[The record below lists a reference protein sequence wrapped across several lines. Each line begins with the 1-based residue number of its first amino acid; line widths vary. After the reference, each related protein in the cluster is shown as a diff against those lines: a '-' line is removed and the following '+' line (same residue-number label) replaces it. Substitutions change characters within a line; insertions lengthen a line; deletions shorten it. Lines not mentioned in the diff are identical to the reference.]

1 MDAMR
6 RCYRHPLIDGA
17 DIYSCTIRQGNMG
30 SLMSANLAT
39 WLRQNSC
46 PPLLLWNRTA
56 SKLPAESDAIKHAKS
71 AKELAEK
78 CEIIFT
84 SMANDEAARAVYADL
99 FEGVK
104 NKAQGAK
111 TYFIETS
118 TLFPTTAG
126 ELERQASKLPGTS
139 YLQAPVF
146 GPPPM
151 AKEAKLV
158 WVLSGDVSA
167 RKAVQ
172 PFLVPSMGRKVLDVG
187 SNVERASAFK
197 LNGNM
202 MVLGII
208 ELLAEGLTLAEKTG
222 VGAELLMEFVKEFMP
237 APSAIGYGTRITE
250 NNFVGETGFT
260 VDGGL
265 KDARHLRQLAQSVDA
280 TIPVIDLAHQ
290 HLVTSRAHGGKDRD
304 WSSLVAGIRLA
315 SGLMPFTGQKQ
326 IPHDTGFGAKT
337 EDDDPTNEPVRDG
350 GIKTVQNF

>member
-1 MDAMR
+1 MT
-6 RCYRHPLIDGA
+6 GA
-17 DIYSCTIRQGNMG
+17 THQKAKTHHQQVGFIGLGNMG
-30 SLMSANLAT
+30 ALMSANLAT

-46 PPLLLWNRTA
+46 PALILWNRTS
-56 SKLPAESDAIKHAKS
+56 SKLPEESDSIKHAKS
-71 AKELAEK
+71 AQELAQK

-84 SMANDEAARAVYADL
+84 SMANDEAAKAVYADL

-104 NKAQGAK
+104 SKPKGAK
-111 TYFIETS
+111 TYLVETS

-126 ELERQASKLPGTS
+126 DLERQASQLPGTF

-158 WVLSGDVSA
+158 WVLSGDVAA
-167 RKAVQ
+167 RKVVQ

-187 SNVERASAFK
+187 SDVERASKFK
-197 LNGNM
+197 LNGNF

-237 APSAIGYGTRITE
+237 APSAIGYGTRITQ
-250 NNFVGETGFT
+250 NNFTGETGFT

-265 KDARHLRQLAQSVDA
+265 KDARHLRQLAQSVDCV
-280 TIPVIDLAHQ
+280 IPTVDAAHQ

-304 WSSLVAGIRLA
+304 WSSLVAGVRLA
-315 SGLMPFTGQKQ
+315 SGLLPFTGQRQ
-326 IPHDTGFGAKT
+326 IPHDTGFGYKT
-337 EDDDPTNEPVRDG
+337 DPEDDDVTKKPVRDG